1 MLHPLP
7 LPLSSCL
14 GCIPPLIG
22 LPSLRFYAVGSSL
35 FLLSVCFCLCS
46 LFYRDDVLCWLLLA
60 RPFLYAFHAHLR
72 FPVDLVWFRLSCDH
86 GWIRSGSVNVRK
98 QQQQQQ
104 LGRPRRRISYK
115 RGYCFHNPYRLAL
128 PWLVWHLLLPTS
140 LNRSHPRQL
149 LPAETTHA
157 PMATSTRMTTAA
169 SPAQTIV
176 TMTSAV
182 TWVGLLSLDG
192 ARLRHTFYI
201 YITRTPHRLTVTYF
215 PCVKKAIVLTIQRS
229 MSTVRGLSIPSFKL

>member
-98 QQQQQQ
+98 QQQQQ
-104 LGRPRRRISYK
+104 LNCLYVTII
-115 RGYCFHNPYRLAL
+115 
-128 PWLVWHLLLPTS
+128 LLRNLTKGSFSVDLENTS
-140 LNRSHPRQL
+140 NEIYHEENGSLR
-149 LPAETTHA
+149 
-157 PMATSTRMTTAA
+157 
-169 SPAQTIV
+169 IV
-176 TMTSAV
+176 TCFWLSKPVESSVILTLCPFALLVRCTCRM
-182 TWVGLLSLDG
+182 GLFSSEF
-192 ARLRHTFYI
+192 H
-201 YITRTPHRLTVTYF
+201 V
-215 PCVKKAIVLTIQRS
+215 
-229 MSTVRGLSIPSFKL
+229 

>member
-86 GWIRSGSVNVRK
+86 GWIRSGSVNVRNNNNNNNNNNNS
-98 QQQQQQ
+98 
-104 LGRPRRRISYK
+104 GSFSSRCCTFRRTHTSVDPIRIL
-115 RGYCFHNPYRLAL
+115 CIRLAL
-128 PWLVWHLLLPTS
+128 TLTLSQPPGF
-140 LNRSHPRQL
+140 
-149 LPAETTHA
+149 
-157 PMATSTRMTTAA
+157 A
-169 SPAQTIV
+169 SC
-176 TMTSAV
+176 
-182 TWVGLLSLDG
+182 
-192 ARLRHTFYI
+192 ARLMVCVSPCAVRLVGDFSCDCMFWDERGGGLTGQPMGPQVDTAMINISVQYNGGFLPDIILLTQGY
-201 YITRTPHRLTVTYF
+201 YQWGTRLNT
-215 PCVKKAIVLTIQRS
+215 
-229 MSTVRGLSIPSFKL
+229 M

>member
-104 LGRPRRRISYK
+104 QHNRGMLRRSRCALIFLSSNSRNHFGSSHIPTVVPILLGVEKYRR
-115 RGYCFHNPYRLAL
+115 
-128 PWLVWHLLLPTS
+128 T
-140 LNRSHPRQL
+140 
-149 LPAETTHA
+149 
-157 PMATSTRMTTAA
+157 
-169 SPAQTIV
+169 
-176 TMTSAV
+176 
-182 TWVGLLSLDG
+182 
-192 ARLRHTFYI
+192 
-201 YITRTPHRLTVTYF
+201 
-215 PCVKKAIVLTIQRS
+215 
-229 MSTVRGLSIPSFKL
+229 

>member
-98 QQQQQQ
+98 QQQQPFRQRGME
-104 LGRPRRRISYK
+104 LG
-115 RGYCFHNPYRLAL
+115 AQE
-128 PWLVWHLLLPTS
+128 
-140 LNRSHPRQL
+140 NRTEDSIFYFV
-149 LPAETTHA
+149 
-157 PMATSTRMTTAA
+157 A
-169 SPAQTIV
+169 SPG
-176 TMTSAV
+176 S
-182 TWVGLLSLDG
+182 G
-192 ARLRHTFYI
+192 ARAMITF
-201 YITRTPHRLTVTYF
+201 TG
-215 PCVKKAIVLTIQRS
+215 A
-229 MSTVRGLSIPSFKL
+229 

>member
-98 QQQQQQ
+98 QQQQ
-104 LGRPRRRISYK
+104 LYTVCKGGGRKFLSAWA
-115 RGYCFHNPYRLAL
+115 RG
-128 PWLVWHLLLPTS
+128 
-140 LNRSHPRQL
+140 
-149 LPAETTHA
+149 EEK
-157 PMATSTRMTTAA
+157 ATRK
-169 SPAQTIV
+169 Q
-176 TMTSAV
+176 
-182 TWVGLLSLDG
+182 GEEE
-192 ARLRHTFYI
+192 
-201 YITRTPHRLTVTYF
+201 
-215 PCVKKAIVLTIQRS
+215 
-229 MSTVRGLSIPSFKL
+229 RGGRGGRG

>member
-1 MLHPLP
+1 MLKKSNCTKISPPCSIILAGFSLDCCLLLSICVIFRCMLHPLP

-98 QQQQQQ
+98 QQQQQHSAHFCDVKLFIGWFCCKQ
-104 LGRPRRRISYK
+104 KVYLFEGGNYDSS
-115 RGYCFHNPYRLAL
+115 RGTVSSLKNG
-128 PWLVWHLLLPTS
+128 LPTS
-140 LNRSHPRQL
+140 ISCYMIIRNGN
-149 LPAETTHA
+149 ET
-157 PMATSTRMTTAA
+157 MIGMFFS
-169 SPAQTIV
+169 S
-176 TMTSAV
+176 
-182 TWVGLLSLDG
+182 
-192 ARLRHTFYI
+192 
-201 YITRTPHRLTVTYF
+201 
-215 PCVKKAIVLTIQRS
+215 
-229 MSTVRGLSIPSFKL
+229 

>member
-104 LGRPRRRISYK
+104 QRAAYALSPRPRYASPKRFSSHLINVIRVESENRVHLPSIS
-115 RGYCFHNPYRLAL
+115 R
-128 PWLVWHLLLPTS
+128 WMLLMGT
-140 LNRSHPRQL
+140 NQL
-149 LPAETTHA
+149 L
-157 PMATSTRMTTAA
+157 
-169 SPAQTIV
+169 
-176 TMTSAV
+176 
-182 TWVGLLSLDG
+182 
-192 ARLRHTFYI
+192 
-201 YITRTPHRLTVTYF
+201 
-215 PCVKKAIVLTIQRS
+215 
-229 MSTVRGLSIPSFKL
+229 

>member
-104 LGRPRRRISYK
+104 PSPPTGCIK
-115 RGYCFHNPYRLAL
+115 LAFFD
-128 PWLVWHLLLPTS
+128 WYVLLLCLTCIAGTMA
-140 LNRSHPRQL
+140 RSAVFAIASI
-149 LPAETTHA
+149 LPAALGSLSNNLAITKNV
-157 PMATSTRMTTAA
+157 SRWNG
-169 SPAQTIV
+169 PAV
-176 TMTSAV
+176 
-182 TWVGLLSLDG
+182 
-192 ARLRHTFYI
+192 
-201 YITRTPHRLTVTYF
+201 
-215 PCVKKAIVLTIQRS
+215 
-229 MSTVRGLSIPSFKL
+229 

>member
-98 QQQQQQ
+98 QQQQHNHAI
-104 LGRPRRRISYK
+104 RPCHPS
-115 RGYCFHNPYRLAL
+115 HSMPLAL
-128 PWLVWHLLLPTS
+128 ILPRGDQCMYVCTYVLCMYVCMYVCMYLLNCT
-140 LNRSHPRQL
+140 
-149 LPAETTHA
+149 
-157 PMATSTRMTTAA
+157 
-169 SPAQTIV
+169 
-176 TMTSAV
+176 
-182 TWVGLLSLDG
+182 
-192 ARLRHTFYI
+192 
-201 YITRTPHRLTVTYF
+201 
-215 PCVKKAIVLTIQRS
+215 
-229 MSTVRGLSIPSFKL
+229 

>member
-104 LGRPRRRISYK
+104 QAMAPTNIK
-115 RGYCFHNPYRLAL
+115 TVHQ
-128 PWLVWHLLLPTS
+128 TS
-140 LNRSHPRQL
+140 LLHIESNLDRLGILSP
-149 LPAETTHA
+149 TH
-157 PMATSTRMTTAA
+157 
-169 SPAQTIV
+169 
-176 TMTSAV
+176 
-182 TWVGLLSLDG
+182 D
-192 ARLRHTFYI
+192 
-201 YITRTPHRLTVTYF
+201 
-215 PCVKKAIVLTIQRS
+215 QRS
-229 MSTVRGLSIPSFKL
+229 LQKPGKIMLQPVLINKSKFLEATHCTEIRKIEIPRSMVVEALSW

>member
-1 MLHPLP
+1 MDFDLLYSLPSVLSTCGWTVPYLASNVVGGYLTHCFISLDCCLLLSICVIFRCVLHPLP

-98 QQQQQQ
+98 QQKNNNNC
-104 LGRPRRRISYK
+104 G
-115 RGYCFHNPYRLAL
+115 
-128 PWLVWHLLLPTS
+128 
-140 LNRSHPRQL
+140 
-149 LPAETTHA
+149 
-157 PMATSTRMTTAA
+157 
-169 SPAQTIV
+169 
-176 TMTSAV
+176 AV
-182 TWVGLLSLDG
+182 VI
-192 ARLRHTFYI
+192 F
-201 YITRTPHRLTVTYF
+201 
-215 PCVKKAIVLTIQRS
+215 
-229 MSTVRGLSIPSFKL
+229 

>member
-98 QQQQQQ
+98 QQQQQPPWTSVFRFSLFLYKMCGLEK
-104 LGRPRRRISYK
+104 LGLVDQNWLERNFSGFLLRTLVVGRRQHS
-115 RGYCFHNPYRLAL
+115 
-128 PWLVWHLLLPTS
+128 
-140 LNRSHPRQL
+140 
-149 LPAETTHA
+149 E
-157 PMATSTRMTTAA
+157 
-169 SPAQTIV
+169 
-176 TMTSAV
+176 
-182 TWVGLLSLDG
+182 
-192 ARLRHTFYI
+192 
-201 YITRTPHRLTVTYF
+201 
-215 PCVKKAIVLTIQRS
+215 
-229 MSTVRGLSIPSFKL
+229 

>member
-104 LGRPRRRISYK
+104 HKIRLHGR
-115 RGYCFHNPYRLAL
+115 RGKGMAESF
-128 PWLVWHLLLPTS
+128 S
-140 LNRSHPRQL
+140 RQKSR
-149 LPAETTHA
+149 HA
-157 PMATSTRMTTAA
+157 P
-169 SPAQTIV
+169 QKEG
-176 TMTSAV
+176 
-182 TWVGLLSLDG
+182 GLKILCDL
-192 ARLRHTFYI
+192 
-201 YITRTPHRLTVTYF
+201 PPV
-215 PCVKKAIVLTIQRS
+215 
-229 MSTVRGLSIPSFKL
+229 

>member
-98 QQQQQQ
+98 QQQQQ
-104 LGRPRRRISYK
+104 
-115 RGYCFHNPYRLAL
+115 RGHTLVVCLASTS
-128 PWLVWHLLLPTS
+128 WLDLIYVKAPSNIETLRCVS
-140 LNRSHPRQL
+140 LWCNLHPR
-149 LPAETTHA
+149 T
-157 PMATSTRMTTAA
+157 
-169 SPAQTIV
+169 
-176 TMTSAV
+176 
-182 TWVGLLSLDG
+182 
-192 ARLRHTFYI
+192 
-201 YITRTPHRLTVTYF
+201 
-215 PCVKKAIVLTIQRS
+215 CVKRADDEK
-229 MSTVRGLSIPSFKL
+229 

>member
-98 QQQQQQ
+98 QQQQQVTDFI
-104 LGRPRRRISYK
+104 LLFYRGDSCTISMYLECL
-115 RGYCFHNPYRLAL
+115 YC
-128 PWLVWHLLLPTS
+128 
-140 LNRSHPRQL
+140 
-149 LPAETTHA
+149 
-157 PMATSTRMTTAA
+157 
-169 SPAQTIV
+169 IC
-176 TMTSAV
+176 
-182 TWVGLLSLDG
+182 
-192 ARLRHTFYI
+192 YI
-201 YITRTPHRLTVTYF
+201 IDCY
-215 PCVKKAIVLTIQRS
+215 Q
-229 MSTVRGLSIPSFKL
+229 

>member
-1 MLHPLP
+1 MPCGVLGLLLLHATCHVVHLLTTRCFNISSCLLRVLCSTVYFSLNAISWQQRAVPHELLFYNRMPKQNRALEMHSLDCCLLLSICVIFRCVLHPLP

-98 QQQQQQ
+98 QQQLHDEQNEVSCDTDDQ
-104 LGRPRRRISYK
+104 
-115 RGYCFHNPYRLAL
+115 LAL
-128 PWLVWHLLLPTS
+128 PFLFDMRHGGGGGQGTS
-140 LNRSHPRQL
+140 ELNTQIH
-149 LPAETTHA
+149 ETHA
-157 PMATSTRMTTAA
+157 
-169 SPAQTIV
+169 
-176 TMTSAV
+176 
-182 TWVGLLSLDG
+182 
-192 ARLRHTFYI
+192 
-201 YITRTPHRLTVTYF
+201 TPDR
-215 PCVKKAIVLTIQRS
+215 
-229 MSTVRGLSIPSFKL
+229 

>member
-98 QQQQQQ
+98 QQQQQPAFCFSEPVIFRN
-104 LGRPRRRISYK
+104 LYHISVASV
-115 RGYCFHNPYRLAL
+115 GTFSG
-128 PWLVWHLLLPTS
+128 S
-140 LNRSHPRQL
+140 LFVFFSL
-149 LPAETTHA
+149 FFC
-157 PMATSTRMTTAA
+157 A
-169 SPAQTIV
+169 S
-176 TMTSAV
+176 
-182 TWVGLLSLDG
+182 L
-192 ARLRHTFYI
+192 
-201 YITRTPHRLTVTYF
+201 
-215 PCVKKAIVLTIQRS
+215 
-229 MSTVRGLSIPSFKL
+229 

>member
-35 FLLSVCFCLCS
+35 FLLYVCFCLCS

-98 QQQQQQ
+98 QQQ
-104 LGRPRRRISYK
+104 LCVGRISHHLQRTESVAYSRSSISK
-115 RGYCFHNPYRLAL
+115 LLAF
-128 PWLVWHLLLPTS
+128 
-140 LNRSHPRQL
+140 R
-149 LPAETTHA
+149 
-157 PMATSTRMTTAA
+157 
-169 SPAQTIV
+169 
-176 TMTSAV
+176 
-182 TWVGLLSLDG
+182 DG
-192 ARLRHTFYI
+192 APRLGK
-201 YITRTPHRLTVTYF
+201 TPQHR
-215 PCVKKAIVLTIQRS
+215 
-229 MSTVRGLSIPSFKL
+229 G